1 MIQKFTTSTIK
12 ERSIRIGWL
21 SNDEHVVTNSKKKK
35 GGKKGMKNVEVPF
48 GLT

>member
-21 SNDEHVVTNSKKKK
+21 SNDEHVVTNSKKK